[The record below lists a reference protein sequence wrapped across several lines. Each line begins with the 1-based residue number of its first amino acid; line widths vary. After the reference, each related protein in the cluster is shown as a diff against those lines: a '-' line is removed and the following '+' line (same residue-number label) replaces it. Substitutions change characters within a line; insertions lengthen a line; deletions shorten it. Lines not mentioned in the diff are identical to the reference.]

1 MKHLLLSL
9 AAALLL
15 ANAPTLAGEAGDPP
29 DFMKKTFPESA
40 VGAAFK
46 EHQAIMTDPDSAL
59 DAKTK
64 ELIGIAVAGQVP
76 CDYCTY
82 YHRKAAQRAGATDS
96 EIREALATAALVRK
110 WSTVLNGSRYD
121 MDAFRKEVDAMFSAE

>member
-1 MKHLLLSL
+1 MKRLFSSIAAMLFL
-9 AAALLL
+9 AS
-15 ANAPTLAGEAGDPP
+15 APALAGDSGEAPA
-29 DFMKKTFPESA
+29 FMKKTFPESA
-40 VGAAFK
+40 VAAAFE
-46 EHQAIMTDPDSAL
+46 EHKAIMGDAAL

-64 ELIGIAVAGQVP
+64 ELIGLAVAGQVP

-82 YHRKAAQRAGATDS
+82 YHESAARRAGATES

-121 MDAFRKEVDAMFSAE
+121 MGAFRGEVDAMFGAE